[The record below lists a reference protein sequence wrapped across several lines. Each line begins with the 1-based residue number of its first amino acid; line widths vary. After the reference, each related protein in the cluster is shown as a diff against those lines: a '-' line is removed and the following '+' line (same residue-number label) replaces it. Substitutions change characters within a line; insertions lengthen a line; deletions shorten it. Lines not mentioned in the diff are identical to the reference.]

1 MIGAVLEEQPPRGS
15 GFESFPAGALISS
28 RAVLWDLLED
38 LLAPP
43 VDPDLPEIV
52 LLAGFLGL
60 HLARPDGTRV
70 WLTPERFAFAD
81 VASDLR
87 FDQQLVPDGVNGL
100 IYGDLVRGLRAQ
112 GFAVRAFRFDSRKS
126 ALAIAEDLAASL
138 AAAGAGRRFVLVGHS
153 MGALIAALYP
163 YVDPSWHERIERA
176 IFLGGVLGGT
186 FESVECA
193 LATHPII
200 TRLSGLSLQNG
211 PEGFAS
217 CMRTW
222 PGLFDMLPDPALF
235 EHGERAFDASRWPR
249 DRAPAPELLARSRKA
264 RELVNTSPIFQIPCT
279 QLASVRFSTTDR
291 YLDDGVTP
299 GPRDAA
305 GDGSLPARLAT
316 FGGVPAH
323 EIDLPHTLIPLDPK
337 AIGAIVDLVKTGR
350 TRLPEITRA
359 QREARLVGEPQGLEE
374 MVALYLGA
382 ALGRFGEGAAALL
395 PLCPLFC
402 PPR

>member
-1 MIGAVLEEQPPRGS
+1 M
-15 GFESFPAGALISS
+15 
-28 RAVLWDLLED
+28 LWDLLED

-70 WLTPERFAFAD
+70 WLTPERFALAD

-87 FDQQLVPDGVNGL
+87 FDRQLVPDGVNGL

-138 AAAGAGRRFVLVGHS
+138 AEAFAGRRFVLVGHS

-163 YVDPSWHERIERA
+163 YVDPSWRERIERA

-200 TRLSGLSLQNG
+200 TRLSGLSMQNG
-211 PEGFAS
+211 PEDFAS

-235 EHGERAFDASRWPR
+235 EHGESAFDASRWPR
-249 DRAPAPELLARSRKA
+249 GHAPAPELLARSREA
-264 RELVNTSPIFQIPCT
+264 RELINASPIFEIPCT

-305 GDGSLPARLAT
+305 GDGSLSARTAR
-316 FGGVPAH
+316 FRGVPAY
-323 EIDLPHTLIPLDPK
+323 EVDLPHTLIPADPK
-337 AIGAIVDLVKTGR
+337 ALRAIVELVKTGA
-350 TRLPEITRA
+350 TSLPEITPA
-359 QREARLVGEPQGLEE
+359 QMAARIVGEEQGLEE
-374 MVALYLGA
+374 IVARYLGA
-382 ALGRFGEGAAALL
+382 ALGRLGEGAAALL